1 MRSTFSVV
9 LFPLDEKR
17 AVWLRPVSKRLS
29 HKGRHEA
36 ANTFDWRRLL
46 LFTSSVWFG
55 FRKFC
60 IKIAK
65 RQQTVFCL
73 DQFFTFTFFHLSFFM
88 HILRVY
94 HTAFIMSA
102 KQQIWHHIFLF
113 KRSPLTLKSIKYFFH
128 FWFAGEGRANLQWGS
143 AEWKWSKKTSRRRS
157 QQVWY
162 VENKGKYSQQV
173 KHVESK
179 GKCSQRESIGR
190 TCRKQ
195 RQK

>member
-55 FRKFC
+55 FWKFC

-65 RQQTVFCL
+65 KQQTVFCL

-88 HILRVY
+88 YILRVY
-94 HTAFIMSA
+94 HTAFVMSA
-102 KQQIWHHIFLF
+102 KQQKWHHIFLF
-113 KRSPLTLKSIKYFFH
+113 KRSPLTLKSIKYFVF
-128 FWFAGEGRANLQWGS
+128 FSFLVCRW
-143 AEWKWSKKTSRRRS
+143 
-157 QQVWY
+157 
-162 VENKGKYSQQV
+162 
-173 KHVESK
+173 
-179 GKCSQRESIGR
+179 RESESTMGLCRMEVVEENLEEEESTGMI
-190 TCRKQ
+190 CRKQ
-195 RQK
+195 R

>member
-55 FRKFC
+55 FWKFC
-60 IKIAK
+60 IKIAE

-73 DQFFTFTFFHLSFFM
+73 EHFFAFTFFHLSFFM

-143 AEWKWSKKTSRRRS
+143 AEWKWPKKTSRRRS
-157 QQVWY
+157 QQVWS
-162 VENKGKYSQQV
+162 VEKKGKYSQQV
-173 KHVESK
+173 EHVESK
-179 GKCSQRESIGR
+179 GKCSQQESIGR

>member
-55 FRKFC
+55 FWKFC
-60 IKIAK
+60 IEIAE

-73 DQFFTFTFFHLSFFM
+73 EHFFAFTFFHLSFFM

-113 KRSPLTLKSIKYFFH
+113 KRSPLTLKSIKYFVF
-128 FWFAGEGRANLQWGS
+128 FFISGL
-143 AEWKWSKKTSRRRS
+143 
-157 QQVWY
+157 
-162 VENKGKYSQQV
+162 QV
-173 KHVESK
+173 KGERIYNGALQNGSGRRKPRGGGVNRNDMSK
-179 GKCSQRESIGR
+179 PKVNIVNS
-190 TCRKQ
+190 
-195 RQK
+195 

>member
-55 FRKFC
+55 FWKFC
-60 IKIAK
+60 IKIAE

-179 GKCSQRESIGR
+179 GKCSQQESIG
-190 TCRKQ
+190 
-195 RQK
+195 

>member
-1 MRSTFSVV
+1 MCFWRLWLQNNESGISPMRSTFSVV

-36 ANTFDWRRLL
+36 ANTFDWRRFL

-55 FRKFC
+55 FWKFC

-65 RQQTVFCL
+65 RQQTVFSL
-73 DQFFTFTFFHLSFFM
+73 DQFFTFTLFHLSFFM

-94 HTAFIMSA
+94 HTASIMSA

-113 KRSPLTLKSIKYFFH
+113 KKSHLTLKSIEYFFLPLLVCR
-128 FWFAGEGRANLQWGS
+128 W
-143 AEWKWSKKTSRRRS
+143 
-157 QQVWY
+157 
-162 VENKGKYSQQV
+162 
-173 KHVESK
+173 
-179 GKCSQRESIGR
+179 RESESTMGL
-190 TCRKQ
+190 CRMEVVEENLEEEESTGMICLKQ
-195 RQK
+195 R

>member
-1 MRSTFSVV
+1 MCYWRLRLQNNESGTCPMRSTFSVV

-65 RQQTVFCL
+65 RQQTVFL
-73 DQFFTFTFFHLSFFM
+73 FRSIFHF
-88 HILRVY
+88 
-94 HTAFIMSA
+94 
-102 KQQIWHHIFLF
+102 HIFPSELF
-113 KRSPLTLKSIKYFFH
+113 HAHPPCVSYRIYHECKTTNMAPHFSLQKKSFD
-128 FWFAGEGRANLQWGS
+128 
-143 AEWKWSKKTSRRRS
+143 SKVN
-157 QQVWY
+157 QVLFSFLVCRW
-162 VENKGKYSQQV
+162 
-173 KHVESK
+173 
-179 GKCSQRESIGR
+179 RESESTMGLCRMEVVEENLEEEESTGMI
-190 TCRKQ
+190 CRKQ
-195 RQK
+195 R